1 MVSTVIP
8 RTGSSLGGTRVTIE
22 GANFATGAMVALGGT
37 AATGVVVNSPTA
49 ISAMTPSGMPGVA
62 DLTVTVAGRSAAL
75 PGAFTFTEPQSTNR
89 PPILQGIDA
98 QGTRRNEPSRFADLN
113 EEILVTALIT
123 DAETSPDALI
133 FEWTADQG
141 TFSGTGRVLRWKAPE
156 AGGTPRAATLKVTAI
171 ERFQIANDAGVPVN
185 QEHRVEGS
193 TVVQVHDSAKE
204 VGTLVTRFLE
214 NFSRSSV
221 PTSTVMQDF
230 FPTCYGTATERD
242 EVERNRRELI
252 ITSSFVGPP
261 AVTVNFGAVCPFRDK
276 PGDACS
282 NSEVR
287 WTSDVRA
294 GGSESVAGF
303 DHVAA
308 VYRAEQWWLCDSQ
321 WEPRS
326 STGSGVFL
334 KLLTGGR

>member
-1 MVSTVIP
+1 MAP
-8 RTGSSLGGTRVTIE
+8 RTGSALGGTRVTIE
-22 GANFATGAMVALGGT
+22 GANFATGAVVAFGGT
-37 AATGVVVNSPTA
+37 VAIGVVVNSATA
-49 ISAMTPSGMPGVA
+49 ISAMTPPGLPGVA
-62 DLTVTVAGRSAAL
+62 DLTVTVGGRSGTL
-75 PGAFTFTEPQSTNR
+75 SGAFTFTQPQSTNQ
-89 PPILQGIDA
+89 PPVLQGIDA

-113 EEILVTALIT
+113 EEIAVTAQIT
-123 DAETSPDALI
+123 DAESSPDDLTY
-133 FEWTADQG
+133 EWVADQG
-141 TFSGTGRVLRWKAPE
+141 TFSGAGRVVSWKAPDS
-156 AGGTPRAATLKVTAI
+156 GGTPRAVTLKVTAI

-193 TVVQVHDSAKE
+193 TVVQVHDSARE
-204 VGTLVTRFLE
+204 VGTLVDRFLE

-221 PTSTVMQDF
+221 PASTVMQDF
-230 FPTCYGTATERD
+230 LPTCYGTADERG
-242 EVERNRRELI
+242 EVERNRRELV

-261 AVTVNFGAVCPFRDK
+261 AVTVNFGGVCPFRGK
-276 PGDACS
+276 AGDACS

-303 DHVAA
+303 DQVAA
-308 VYRAEQWWLCDSQ
+308 VYREQQWWLCDSQ
-321 WEPRS
+321 WDPRS

>member
-1 MVSTVIP
+1 VSAVAP
-8 RTGSSLGGTRVTIE
+8 RTGSALGGTRVTIE
-22 GANFATGAMVALGGT
+22 GANFATGAMVAFGGT
-37 AATGVVVNSPTA
+37 AATGVVVNSSTA
-49 ISAMTPSGMPGVA
+49 ISAMTPPGLPGLA
-62 DLTVTVAGRSAAL
+62 DLTVTVAGRSVTL
-75 PGAFTFTEPQSTNR
+75 SGAFTFTQPQSSNQ

-133 FEWTADQG
+133 YEWVADQG
-141 TFSGTGRVLRWKAPE
+141 TFSGAGRAVKWKAPE
-156 AGGTPRAATLKVTAI
+156 AGVTPRAVTLKVTVI

-204 VGTLVTRFLE
+204 VGALVTRFLE

-221 PTSTVMQDF
+221 PASTVMQDF
-230 FPTCYGTATERD
+230 FPTCYGTADERD

-261 AVTVNFGAVCPFRDK
+261 AVTVNFTGVCPYRNR

-282 NSEVR
+282 NSEVK

-308 VYRAEQWWLCDSQ
+308 VYREPRWWLCDSQ
-321 WEPRS
+321 WDPRS